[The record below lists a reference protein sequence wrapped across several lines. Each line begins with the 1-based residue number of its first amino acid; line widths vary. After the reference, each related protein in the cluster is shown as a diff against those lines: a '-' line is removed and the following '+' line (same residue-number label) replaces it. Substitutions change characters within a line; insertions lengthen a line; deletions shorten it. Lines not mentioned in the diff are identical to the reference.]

1 MSLRG
6 IDVNLVLALHALL
19 KERSVTR
26 AARRLR
32 LGQSSVSHALG
43 RLRRQFDDPLLL
55 QVGRQ
60 MVLTERAQSLL
71 GPVQDAIARLE
82 HLFLH
87 TRSFDPR
94 TTQRSFRIAATD
106 NLSFYLLPRLAA
118 RLAGEAPQVSLR
130 VEHLEAAWA
139 TQLATGDLDLKLGR
153 EYPVPDGLRS
163 EHLLVER
170 LICVV
175 ARDHPLRKRRITLA
189 EYAGLR
195 HLTFMAGTPGSEL
208 ASSSI
213 DERLREHGLAR
224 RVVMTI
230 EHLVVAPFVIAGSEL
245 ALTASERIVRPFA
258 RSLRLRRLE
267 LPIALRSYGLSQVWS
282 DRVDQDAGHQWLRRT
297 VAAVLHEAGS
307 GSAPE
312 RARDR

>member
-6 IDVNLVLALHALL
+6 IDVNLVTALDALL

-32 LGQSSVSHALG
+32 LSQSAVSHALG

-60 MVLTERAQSLL
+60 MVLTERARSLVI
-71 GPVQDAIARLE
+71 PVQEAVARLE

-87 TRSFDPR
+87 TRTFDPR
-94 TTQRSFRIAATD
+94 TTQRAFRIAATD

-118 RLAGEAPQVSLR
+118 RLSDEAPHVAIR
-130 VEHLEAAWA
+130 IEHLEAAWA
-139 TQLATGDLDLKLGR
+139 SQLTAGDLDLKLGR
-153 EYPVPDGLRS
+153 EYPVAAGLRS
-163 EHLLVER
+163 EHLLVEQ
-170 LICVV
+170 LVCMV
-175 ARDHPLRKRRITLA
+175 ARDHPLRKRRISLA

-195 HLTFMAGTPGSEL
+195 HLTFLAGTPGSEL
-208 ASSSI
+208 AASSI
-213 DERLREHGLAR
+213 DERLREHGLSR

-230 EHLVVAPFVIAGSEL
+230 EHLLVAPFVIAGSDL
-245 ALTASERIVRPFA
+245 ALTASARIVRPFV

-297 VAAVLHEAGS
+297 IAAVLRKAEPAQRELG
-307 GSAPE
+307 P
-312 RARDR
+312 